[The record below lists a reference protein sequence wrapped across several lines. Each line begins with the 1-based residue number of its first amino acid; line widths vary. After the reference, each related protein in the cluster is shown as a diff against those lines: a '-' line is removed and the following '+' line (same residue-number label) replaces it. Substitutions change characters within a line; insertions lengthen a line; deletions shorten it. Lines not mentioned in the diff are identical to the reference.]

1 MNFKFVSELLNGAH
15 TIKNNIL
22 YNTSYN
28 LRNIIIGAS
37 SCYAIYKIYNNYH
50 NKLWIY
56 IPFINKKVLKNLK
69 DIGDKSALEK
79 NEIIESIHKSINIDV
94 YQIPEQGL
102 SSKTI
107 YRYIDTLKKHD
118 TKYKLISGA
127 IYSNHDNHTELM
139 ANVYNRFAYTNPM
152 HGDVFNSVVFMER
165 NIITMIGNLLD
176 NPNPCG
182 TITNGGTESLFL
194 AIKTYRDIK
203 NVNYPNIVVLDTV
216 HCSIDKIGHYLGIEV
231 IKITTDKYHRADID
245 DICKHINRNTIAI
258 ILSAPSYAFGIMD
271 DVHKIAPIMTEKKI
285 PVHVDACLGGFI
297 WMFQEFKNNYSFH
310 IDGVTSISVC
320 LHKFGYSQKGVSC
333 IIYKDQNLLEHQYF
347 ASNSWDG
354 GLYISPSFSGSRSGG
369 LVAQAW
375 VGMLSRGFNE
385 YKKSSD
391 YILNLAKYTYNKL
404 KTICEM
410 YPLDLNIVSF
420 SIGQNTYNLYDYLVK
435 KGFLLNSLQN
445 PPAIHICI
453 TLLHNETLIDELYN
467 HILDFLSNQNIYT
480 NIDGLAPIYGMK
492 NGIPINCNEIMDLCL
507 KYYLSTKYVK

>member
-1 MNFKFVSELLNGAH
+1 MNFKVVSELFNKVH
-15 TIKNNIL
+15 MIKNYIL
-22 YNTSYN
+22 YNASHN
-28 LRNIIIGAS
+28 SRNIIMGMS
-37 SCYAIYKIYNNYH
+37 SCYVIYKIYNNYH

-69 DIGDKSALEK
+69 DIGDKSTLEK
-79 NEIIESIHKSINIDV
+79 NEIIDSINKSINIDV
-94 YQIPEQGL
+94 YQIPKHGL
-102 SSKTI
+102 SSETI
-107 YRYIDTLKKHD
+107 NNYIDALEKHD

-127 IYSNHDNHTELM
+127 IYDKDNNHKELM
-139 ANVYNRFAYTNPM
+139 ANAYNRFAYTNPM
-152 HGDVFNSVVFMER
+152 HGDVFNSIVFMER

-194 AIKTYRDIK
+194 AVKTYRDVK

-216 HCSIDKIGHYLGIEV
+216 HCSIDKIGHYLGIKI
-231 IKITTDKYHRADID
+231 IKVTTDKYHRADID
-245 DICKHINRNTIAI
+245 DICKHTDRNTIAV

-271 DVHKIAPIMTEKKI
+271 DVQKIAPRMKRKKI

-297 WMFQEFKNNYSFH
+297 WMFQDFKNNYSFC

-333 IIYKDQNLLEHQYF
+333 IIYNDQNLLEHQYF

-375 VGMLSRGFNE
+375 VGMLSRGFDE

-404 KTICEM
+404 KNICEM

-420 SIGQNTYNLYDYLVK
+420 SNGKNTYNLYDYLVK

-467 HILDFLSNQNIYT
+467 HILDFFSNQNIN

-492 NGIPINCNEIMDLCL
+492 NGIPINSNEIMDLCL
-507 KYYLSTKYVK
+507 KYYLSTKYSK